1 MNFKRRTTLGLAAA
15 AVIAAMGGTAFAQD
29 KPKQTLITNVSIF
42 DGSNET
48 LITGKDVVVS
58 GNTISKIVATGGDA
72 SSYDAVID
80 GKGGYLTPGLIDS
93 HYHAFIGPAFSEVM
107 SQPFMVSHY
116 AAAMEVKAYLE
127 SGVTTIR
134 EMGGPATGLQIAIDK
149 GYIPGPRVYPSG
161 MMITQT
167 SGHMDFRNPNH
178 LPKEMGGSAPL
189 IEMMGTGYLADG
201 ADEVRKATRE
211 QLANG
216 ATQIK
221 LAVTGSVTGTK
232 DPIFVAEY
240 SVEEILAAV
249 EAAEDFGT
257 YVAVHAYN
265 VTGIKR
271 ALEAGVKTIEHGN
284 LADEETMRM
293 IADKG
298 AFWIPQVWA
307 DEVYIKQGLQ
317 KAKDVVVGT
326 DTSMKLAKKLGVKVA
341 FGTDLMFD
349 LENRKTALKEL
360 TSRKKYFSSA
370 EIMIQATGIG
380 GEILALSGHRNPYGK
395 LGVIEEGAMADI
407 LIYSANPLEDVAVA
421 TNHENNLKLIIKDG
435 VVVKN
440 DL

>member
-1 MNFKRRTTLGLAAA
+1 M
-15 AVIAAMGGTAFAQD
+15 
-29 KPKQTLITNVSIF
+29 LITNVSIF
-42 DGSNET
+42 DGTNEA
-48 LITGKDVVVS
+48 LITGQDLALS
-58 GNTISKIVATGGDA
+58 GDTITGLVAAGGDA
-72 SSYDAVID
+72 SSYDTVID

-107 SQPFMVSHY
+107 NQPFMVSHY
-116 AAAMEVKAYLE
+116 AAAMEVKSYLE

-134 EMGGPATGLQIAIDK
+134 EMGGPAVGLKIAIDK

-161 MMITQT
+161 TMITQT

-178 LPKEMGGSAPL
+178 LPMEMGGAAPL
-189 IEMMGTGYLADG
+189 IEMMGTGTLADG
-201 ADEVRKATRE
+201 PDEVRKATRE

-240 SVEEILAAV
+240 TVAEIRAAV

-265 VTGIKR
+265 ATGIQR

-284 LADEETMRM
+284 LADQETMQM
-293 IADKG
+293 IVNQG

-326 DTSMKLAKKLGVKVA
+326 DTSMKLAKKLGAKIA

-349 LENRKTALKEL
+349 LENRKTALQEL
-360 TSRKKYFSSA
+360 VARKKYFSSA
-370 EIMIQATGIG
+370 EIMIQATGNG
-380 GEILALSGHRNPYGK
+380 GELLALSGKRNPYGK
-395 LGVIEEGAMADI
+395 LGVIEKDAMADL

-421 TNHENNLKLIIKDG
+421 ADPATYLKLIIQGGKIH
-435 VVVKN
+435 KN
-440 DL
+440 TI